1 MEIHSLLQEAAAVS
15 LPPLHPS
22 AARSQ
27 APGLADAWARGHVG
41 ANLCK
46 MKVEFCLGRL
56 LFLPGLS
63 KVIRVAGLARGAAS
77 QTYAPLDAALGRVL
91 ALSL

>member
-1 MEIHSLLQEAAAVS
+1 MCGCVGAWV
-15 LPPLHPS
+15 
-22 AARSQ
+22 R
-27 APGLADAWARGHVG
+27 GRVGVWARGCVG
-41 ANLCK
+41 TNLCK

-56 LFLPGLS
+56 LFLPGLL